1 MRLAVY
7 MSIFL
12 HFLRKL
18 LRKCSSSEQ
27 IPPGF
32 LPLFSPGDPV
42 RLSVML
48 YLSEGRLQMYPG
60 IDQFPP
66 GTTRKQ
72 AYEALER
79 LKGMEPEDIFGERS
93 GVTEVMFSVV
103 TGKLDWA
110 HWNSFRAK
118 YGIRS
123 FRRIHEVVCAGKVGV
138 APHPKPE

>member
-1 MRLAVY
+1 MRIAVY

-12 HFLRKL
+12 HFLREL
-18 LRKCSSSEQ
+18 LRKCSSSDP

-32 LPLFSPGDPV
+32 LPGFSPGDPV

-48 YLSEGRLQMYPG
+48 YLADGRLQLYPG

-93 GVTEVMFSVV
+93 GVTDVTFSVL
-103 TGKLDWA
+103 TGELNKA

-123 FRRIHEVVCAGKVGV
+123 YKRIHEVVCNGKFGV
-138 APHPKPE
+138 ARHPKPE